1 MGFAKRQLE
10 EIEARGYN
18 DVDTFVCQNCFPSE
32 EYLQQTIIENAIDNE
47 TCSYCNDNDSSA
59 KVCSLS
65 TILPVIVS
73 GLQYEYDMPENC
85 LPYETREGGWQ
96 GTTYDTYDLIS
107 DEVSLESDKLHSD
120 IVNSIHQEVWCKHNP
135 FSLSYDEM
143 LKYGWD
149 EFKTLVK
156 HHSRFFF
163 FYYKPK
169 ETYDFDEIP
178 PSLILQKIGD
188 EIENLNLLHTI
199 TDEKLYRIVWIK
211 ENEAMETSRL
221 ASPPNHLCHNS
232 HRMSPRGISM
242 FYASLDKK
250 TAQCETQQKGSED
263 NVSICGIWQTKEP
276 LLLIDLSDIEKM
288 PSLFDEDNRH
298 KRDAIMFLQG
308 FIRDIS
314 QDIDNGNQNN
324 IEIEYLPTQ
333 IIAEYFR
340 YAFTI
345 NDNKIDG
352 LIYPSAKNKEGKN
365 VVLFMDNDICIEKLS
380 LLEYDKLT

>member
-1 MGFAKRQLE
+1 
-10 EIEARGYN
+10 
-18 DVDTFVCQNCFPSE
+18 
-32 EYLQQTIIENAIDNE
+32 
-47 TCSYCNDNDSSA
+47 
-59 KVCSLS
+59 
-65 TILPVIVS
+65 
-73 GLQYEYDMPENC
+73 
-85 LPYETREGGWQ
+85 
-96 GTTYDTYDLIS
+96 
-107 DEVSLESDKLHSD
+107 
-120 IVNSIHQEVWCKHNP
+120 
-135 FSLSYDEM
+135 M

-149 EFKTLVK
+149 NFKTLIK
-156 HHSRFFF
+156 HRSRFFF
-163 FYYKPK
+163 FDYKPK

-178 PSLILQKIGD
+178 PSLILQKIGE
-188 EIENLNLLHTI
+188 EIKNLNLLHKI
-199 TDEKLYRIVWIK
+199 TNEKLYRIVWIK
-211 ENEAMETSRL
+211 ENETIEASRL

-263 NVSICGIWQTKEP
+263 NVAMCGIWQTKEP

-308 FIRDIS
+308 FINDIS

-345 NDNKIDG
+345 NENKIDG
-352 LIYPSAKNKEGKN
+352 LIYPSAKNKKGKN